1 MGALEAGLG
10 KADVEVRE
18 DPADLVDAGDLIR
31 ADSWRVDGCRPW
43 TPTRTES

>member
-10 KADVEVRE
+10 KADVEGL
-18 DPADLVDAGDLIR
+18 ADLVDAGDLIR